1 MTDGWTGDI
10 VISKH
15 ERPLNIKLRKKIME
29 HKKLKTMVNKSG
41 YDYDSLTERDREA
54 LIKAEKICDELVK
67 SQKDCYRKIR
77 DSRITVEKVGE
88 KLGIARRTVYK
99 NPILVK
105 YIGMRTKDNIVMSY
119 RKKEDNEGEN
129 PLATEAIARKDIEI
143 MGLKEE
149 IEELKA
155 TVKNL
160 KRRLS

>member
-1 MTDGWTGDI
+1 
-10 VISKH
+10 
-15 ERPLNIKLRKKIME
+15 ME
-29 HKKLKTMVNKSG
+29 HKKLKIMVNKSG

-54 LIKAEKICDELVK
+54 LIKVEKICDELVK

-99 NPILVK
+99 NPILAK
-105 YIGMRTKDNIVMSY
+105 YIGMRAKDNIVMSY

-129 PLATEAIARKDIEI
+129 PLVTEAIARKDIEI
-143 MGLKEE
+143 MELKEE

-155 TVKNL
+155 TVKSL